1 MLKIRIHKLKDGRFQ
16 TCYLDPKTG
25 KKKRSLFLTMKEA
38 KDKARDS
45 EIRFA
50 TMGISAFSTERVG
63 QLMKYHLEKIPN
75 SRVMERKNSF
85 RSFLDAFGNHRI
97 SQLTAGDIQAWFMKF
112 KEENDLSEKT
122 LRAIK
127 VQLNYFFH
135 FLVNE
140 NILTANPL
148 YSIKFK
154 KHVPPRRPRV
164 VLSIE
169 EVEKLLINARAFD
182 EKHLF
187 PYLYM
192 AVHTGSRRGEIVR
205 LKRDRVDFA
214 TGLIHLRQTKNGLDR
229 SVKMSDQLFQFMK
242 TYLASHTSE
251 YAFPGPEGRQFGREQ
266 IARLIR
272 KFKHHFPMEKDWSSH
287 ALRHS
292 LAYNF
297 LKTGGKMYQLQAIL
311 GHRHIG
317 TTVDLYGQIGAQDV
331 AKPSPYNF

>member
-1 MLKIRIHKLKDGRFQ
+1 MLKVKIHRLKDGRLQ
-16 TCYLDPKTG
+16 TCYRDPKTG
-25 KKKRSLFLTMKEA
+25 KKKRNLFLTLKEA
-38 KDKARDS
+38 KDKSRDV

-50 TMGISAFSTERVG
+50 TMGVSGFSTERVG
-63 QLMKYHLEKIPN
+63 NLMKYHLEKIPN
-75 SRVMERKNSF
+75 SRVTERKNSL
-85 RSFLDAFGNHRI
+85 RSFLDTFGSHLI
-97 SQLTAGDIQAWFMKF
+97 SQLTAGDLQAWFMRF

-140 NILTANPL
+140 NILGANPL

-169 EVEKLLINARAFD
+169 EVEKLLINAKTFD
-182 EKHLF
+182 AKTLF

-192 AVHTGSRRGEIVR
+192 AVHTGARRGEIVK
-205 LKRDRVDFA
+205 LKRQDVDFS

-229 SVKMSDQLFQFMK
+229 HVKMADQLAEFMK
-242 TYLASHTSE
+242 GHLASHTSE
-251 YAFPGPEGRQFGREQ
+251 FAFPGPEGKQFGREQ
-266 IARLIR
+266 IARLIK
-272 KFKHHFPMEKDWSSH
+272 KFKHHFPTEKNWSSH

-297 LKTGGKMYQLQAIL
+297 LKKGGKMYQLQAIL

-317 TTVDLYGQIGAQDV
+317 TTVDLYGQIGVQDV
-331 AKPSPYNF
+331 AKPSPYDF